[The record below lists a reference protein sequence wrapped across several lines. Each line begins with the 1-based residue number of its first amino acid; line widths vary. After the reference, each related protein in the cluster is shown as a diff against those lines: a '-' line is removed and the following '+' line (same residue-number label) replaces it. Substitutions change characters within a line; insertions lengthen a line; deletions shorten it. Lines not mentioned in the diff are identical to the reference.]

1 MRCLEFL
8 RISVAFG
15 AGQSG
20 DAAVE
25 RSSMAGGTAGR
36 AFFLDLGSVEVGV
49 VLIQPAIGVAA
60 RAVMAGKAADS
71 GNSSLIVAAVAAGA
85 VGSAG
90 LGDTDSME

>member
-1 MRCLEFL
+1 M
-8 RISVAFG
+8 AFG
-15 AGQSG
+15 ASQSG

-25 RSSMAGGTAGR
+25 RSSMASGTAGR
-36 AFFLDLGSVEVGV
+36 AFLLDLGSVEVGV

-85 VGSAG
+85 VGGAG
-90 LGDTDSME
+90 LGHSYPMEKRITGYQPAS